1 MTAPLVPV
9 ARPRPAA
16 ASRFRVSRRGRRRAA
31 TLGLSA
37 AIATLAL
44 AWMSPMYLVFVNSLK
59 DFGAILRNAA
69 ALPDP
74 VVTGNYEVAWE
85 LADFATALLNSVFVT
100 VLAVGGLVLIGA
112 MAAWRMARR
121 PHRWHRVLF
130 SLFVVA
136 MVVPFQTLMIPTVQ
150 LSTWLGIVNTRSG
163 LILLYLS
170 FGMPLT
176 VFFLQGFVQSS
187 VPREIEEAA
196 RIDGASSWQT
206 FRLVVLPLMRPMIA
220 TVSIL
225 HAFWI
230 WNDFLLP
237 LLVLFDPA
245 RRTIPLA
252 IFSFFGV
259 HSDQWDLATAA
270 LVMGMVPIIVFFL
283 IFQRFIITGV
293 AAGSLKG

>member
-1 MTAPLVPV
+1 MSIAP
-9 ARPRPAA
+9 PAA
-16 ASRFRVSRRGRRRAA
+16 TTPRSRRLSRRTRRRIGTIA
-31 TLGLSA
+31 LSS
-37 AIATLAL
+37 AIGVLAVT
-44 AWMSPMYLVFVNSLK
+44 WMSPMYLVFVNSLK

-74 VVTGNYEVAWE
+74 VVTDNYRVAWE
-85 LADFATALLNSVFVT
+85 LADFATALANSLFVT
-100 VLAVGGLVLIGA
+100 ILAVGGLVVIGA

-121 PHRWHRVLF
+121 PHRWHKVLF

-150 LSTWLGIVNTRSG
+150 LSTWLNIVNTRSG
-163 LILLYLS
+163 LVLLYLS

-176 VFFLQGFVQSS
+176 VFFLHGFVQSS

-196 RIDGASSWQT
+196 RIDGATSWQT

-237 LLVLFDPA
+237 LLVLFDPT

-270 LVMGMVPIIVFFL
+270 LVMGMVPIVVFFL
-283 IFQRFIITGV
+283 IFQRFIIRGV

>member
-1 MTAPLVPV
+1 MSV
-9 ARPRPAA
+9 AVRPTPP
-16 ASRFRVSRRGRRRAA
+16 SRRRIQLSRRSRRRVGTIALSTGIAA
-31 TLGLSA
+31 
-37 AIATLAL
+37 LAL
-44 AWMSPMYLVFVNSLK
+44 VWMSPMYLVFVNSLK

-69 ALPDP
+69 AIPDP
-74 VVTGNYEVAWE
+74 VVTENYRVAWE
-85 LADFATALLNSVFVT
+85 LADFTTALANSLFVT
-100 VLAVGGLVLIGA
+100 VLAVGGLVIIGA

-121 PHRWHRVLF
+121 PHRWHKVLF
-130 SLFVVA
+130 SLFIVA

-150 LSTWLGIVNTRSG
+150 LATWLNIVNTRTG
-163 LILLYLS
+163 LVLLYLS

-176 VFFLQGFVQSS
+176 VFFLHGFVQSS

-237 LLVLFDPA
+237 LLVLFDPS

-270 LVMGMVPIIVFFL
+270 LIMGMVPIVIFFL
-283 IFQRFIITGV
+283 VFQRFIISGV